1 MRRVAGAAAR
11 AGASSTARRQRSAD
25 KPATLGMASIFLSSE
40 TSRPP
45 WILMG
50 ISLALPKLVADEL
63 RRQELG
69 REVRP

>member
-1 MRRVAGAAAR
+1 
-11 AGASSTARRQRSAD
+11 
-25 KPATLGMASIFLSSE
+25 MASIFLSSE

-69 REVRP
+69 REVRS